1 MKPPYNLRCE
11 YLEDPINIDI
21 RAPRFS
27 WHLLHKERNQY
38 QSAYQI
44 LVSSTRDLME
54 SEEGDIWNTE
64 KVESKKS
71 SNIIFKGN
79 SLNSNSSYFWRVKWW
94 DKNDKE
100 SKFSDI
106 SSFETALLDKSEW
119 KAEWITKKAYT
130 EKNLKKEFQY
140 KSGKRGLVG
149 RLKEFYAIY
158 LRKEFT
164 LKKPIKKAKVY
175 VCGLGYYELR
185 INGEKVGNN
194 HLDPAQTDYRKI
206 ALYSTFDITS
216 SLRNQNAI
224 GVILGN
230 GRYIELFKFNY
241 PKLIVQLH
249 VHYQDGSTEI
259 KGTDSKW
266 KISGGPLIENGI
278 YFGNNY
284 DARLE
289 MPGWDL
295 PHFDDTQW
303 ENAINVNGHELASQL
318 MEPIQVTEIIQP
330 KKLYS
335 PQAGVYVFDFKQNF
349 AGFIRLKV
357 CGPRG
362 TRVQMRFSEV
372 IFKDGTINV
381 ATNGNARATDVYIL
395 KGEGNEFYEPKFTY
409 HGFRYVEITGFPG
422 VPTLESIEGV
432 FIHSN
437 VEKIGDFCCSNNL
450 INKIH
455 KIILWGQ
462 LSNLMSIPTDC
473 PQRDERQGWMGDI
486 QLVTEE
492 SILNFNMAR
501 FFSKYMRD
509 IKLCQKNDGSISDVV
524 PPYWALYPADP
535 AWGTAFITIAWNL
548 YWYYNDIRILEENYE
563 GMRDYIDFLISKTE
577 GNLIT
582 FGKYGDWC
590 PPGSIVS
597 RKTPIQLTS
606 SWYFYHDTLFLFKI
620 AAILEKSQDE
630 EFYQK
635 KAENIKLAFNKK
647 FLKSCYETTK
657 LSPADRTISQ
667 TSNILPLYLDMVP
680 EKKKKMIFSTLIE
693 TIKED
698 FDYHIDTGI
707 IGTKYIFD
715 LLSDNDHPEI
725 AYKMIS
731 QESFPSYGY
740 MIKEGATTLWERWEK
755 LEGGGMNSHN
765 HIMLGSVD
773 TWFYKSLAGISCVTP
788 GWETIRIK
796 PFIPDDMEYVKAS
809 ISTIKGLISCSWEK
823 LNDCLALTI
832 EVPIGCFAQ
841 IWIPFNVENSKI
853 SENGIIVWKDNN
865 FEIVSK
871 NIQYKGTTDKFVI
884 LETGSGFY
892 QFIIQ

>member
-11 YLEDPINIDI
+11 YLEDPINIDVK
-21 RAPRFS
+21 RPRFS
-27 WHLLHKERNQY
+27 WHLFHKERNQN

-44 LVSSTRDLME
+44 LVSSTRDLIE
-54 SEEGDIWNTE
+54 SEKGDIWDTG
-64 KVESKKS
+64 KIESKKN
-71 SNIIFKGN
+71 SNMIYEGN
-79 SLNSNSSYFWRVKWW
+79 SLNSNTSYFWCVKWW

-100 SKFSDI
+100 SKFSKI
-106 SSFETALLDKSEW
+106 SSFGTALLDKSEW
-119 KAEWITKKAYT
+119 KADWITKKAFT
-130 EKNLKKEFQY
+130 DNKLKKEFQY

-149 RLKEFYAIY
+149 RLKEFFAIY

-164 LKKPIKKAKVY
+164 LHKPIKKAKVY

-185 INGEKVGNN
+185 INGEKVGNY

-216 SLRNQNAI
+216 SLKNNNAI

-230 GRYIELFKFNY
+230 GRCIQLFKYNY

-249 VHYQDGSTEI
+249 VHYQDDSTEI
-259 KGTDSKW
+259 IGTDPTW

-303 ENAINVNGHELASQL
+303 ENAVNVNGHELTSQL
-318 MEPIQVTEIIQP
+318 MEPIQVTEVIQP

-335 PQAGVYVFDFKQNF
+335 PQPGMYVFDFEQNF
-349 AGFIRLKV
+349 TGFVRLKLR
-357 CGPRG
+357 GPRG
-362 TRVQMRFSEV
+362 TRVQMRFTEV
-372 IFKDGTINV
+372 IFRDGTINT
-381 ATNGNARATDVYIL
+381 ATNGYARAADVFIL
-395 KGEGNEFYEPKFTY
+395 KGEGDEIYEPKFTY

-422 VPTLESIEGV
+422 VPTLESIEGL

-437 VEKIGDFCCSNNL
+437 VEKIGDFCCSDNL

-455 KIILWGQ
+455 EVILWGQ
-462 LSNLMSIPTDC
+462 LSNLMSIPTDS

-501 FFSKYMRD
+501 FFSKYLRD
-509 IKLCQKNDGSISDVV
+509 INLCQKKDGSISDVV
-524 PPYWALYPADP
+524 PPYWSLYPADP
-535 AWGTAFITIAWNL
+535 AWGTAFVTIAWNL
-548 YWYYNDIRILEENYE
+548 FWYYNDTRILEENYE
-563 GMRDYIDFLISKTE
+563 GMKEYVDFLISKSE
-577 GNLIT
+577 GNL
-582 FGKYGDWC
+582 FLLGKYGDWC
-590 PPGSIVS
+590 PPSSIVS
-597 RKTPIQLTS
+597 RKTPVQLTS
-606 SWYFYHDTLFLFKI
+606 SWYFYHDTLFLSKI
-620 AAILEKSQDE
+620 ATILEKNQDKK
-630 EFYQK
+630 FYQK
-635 KAENIKLAFNKK
+635 KAEEIKLAFNEK
-647 FLKSCYETTK
+647 FLISYYETPK

-667 TSNILPLYLDMVP
+667 TSNVLPLYLDMVP
-680 EKKKKMIFSTLIE
+680 ENKKKKVFSTLIE
-693 TIKED
+693 TIKND
-698 FDYHIDTGI
+698 YDYHVDTGI
-707 IGTKYIFD
+707 IGTRYIFD
-715 LLSDNDHPEI
+715 VLSESGHPEI
-725 AYKMIS
+725 AYKIIS

-773 TWFYKSLAGISCVTP
+773 TWFYKSLAGISCITP

-796 PFIPDDMEYVKAS
+796 PFIPDDMEYARAS
-809 ISTIKGLISCSWEK
+809 INTIRGLISCSWEK
-823 LNDCLALTI
+823 LTDYLSLTI
-832 EVPIGCFAQ
+832 EIPTGCFAQ
-841 IWIPFNVENSKI
+841 IWIPFSEVNNLI
-853 SENGIIVWKDNN
+853 SENGIIIWKDSK
-865 FEIVSK
+865 FETKSK
-871 NIQYKGTTDKFVI
+871 DLQYKETTDKFKI
-884 LETGSGFY
+884 FETGSGFY
-892 QFIIQ
+892 QFNIQ